1 MKKNLIL
8 MSFLMLSAVFAK
20 ANADQ
25 NTGIASSLKLEDVLT
40 NRSLYELKVIRELTK
55 SQTKEDLVIELYN
68 LSVKYK
74 KDTLEF
80 ERNVKETALSSHRDE
95 YKECYKTEKAKME
108 KEKRELELKMQKLK
122 YCYEQPLPR

>member
-1 MKKNLIL
+1 M
-8 MSFLMLSAVFAK
+8 
-20 ANADQ
+20 
-25 NTGIASSLKLEDVLT
+25 
-40 NRSLYELKVIRELTK
+40 
-55 SQTKEDLVIELYN
+55 VIELYN

-80 ERNVKETALSSHRDE
+80 ERKVKETARSSHRDG
-95 YKECYKTEKAKME
+95 YKECYKTEKTKME